1 MPRRKTVAK
10 GKGVKRRRTA
20 RVTENDRTA
29 APSQTEHD
37 VVPPQMQ
44 IPTSNA
50 PGPSTMSTSSVDL
63 PNNEEY
69 SQNIN
74 EQGTFQNFES
84 NVNSVHEIPS
94 ISNDMGNNVSSNIRQ
109 KILKGEYIDL
119 GCLLSNPV
127 PIDDNSYTLIIKD
140 GVLQSKPKASTDY
153 FIARPQSIGPAF
165 IHFGGNYV
173 TRYQFNAVIKKALN
187 VANITSDNFQSHS
200 FRIGAASQSSKM
212 GFSDDEIQ
220 DFGRWES
227 KAYKRYIRIPTLKL
241 KYRNEIV
248 HRSLN
253 RTRVR
258 LNSLAA
264 TYIIKHGGAYIRY
277 PEISEDNPDLF
288 LDGVHLSDIGND
300 LFLYR
305 LQQETDSDR
314 GNTIDISWNFSHAGE
329 SSTDYYQTSHTRDG
343 ENSAH
348 RHVYQHLKGNAISV
362 EFDHKYDQVSPGT
375 IVETQSNHEYLQLPE
390 FSNTDMGSDNLK
402 HDYLTVYGS
411 VKTKQQSVRQD
422 DSLRENSADTENKH
436 MNRSE
441 QNIIE
446 FGSIRL
452 NENTYDEI
460 DDTVEPNLNHANQFD
475 RETQL
480 DGTILQTHNDPAN
493 TEIPQNL
500 ISKQKYCT
508 WKEKCMLS
516 VLMSGITVIIAVGT
530 IIYML
535 LNKESQKGLS
545 AEFSAKK

>member
-1 MPRRKTVAK
+1 MPRGKTVAR

-37 VVPPQMQ
+37 VVLPRTQ
-44 IPTSNA
+44 IPASNA
-50 PGPSTMSTSSVDL
+50 PGPSTMSNSSVDL
-63 PNNEEY
+63 PNNVESVMSVY

-94 ISNDMGNNVSSNIRQ
+94 ISNDLGNNVSSNIRQ
-109 KILKGEYIDL
+109 KIFNGEYIDL

-127 PIDDNSYTLIIKD
+127 PIDDNSNTLIIKD
-140 GVLQSKPKASTDY
+140 GVLQSKPKASTVKINNISRWTDAFLI
-153 FIARPQSIGPAF
+153 FIDIYLSSHLGEARGLLKYMSNIRLGASRVPGLGWKRYDEQFRLKKIRMPSCNWGTVDLELYGYSSCMMITHKITKTMPKSIGPAF

-173 TRYQFNAVIKKALN
+173 TRYQFNAVLKKALN

-253 RTRVR
+253 RATVR

-277 PEISEDNPDLF
+277 PEISEDIPDLF

-305 LQQETDSDR
+305 LQQ
-314 GNTIDISWNFSHAGE
+314 GLFDIIKL
-329 SSTDYYQTSHTRDG
+329 SHTICPQNG
-343 ENSAH
+343 E
-348 RHVYQHLKGNAISV
+348 VG
-362 EFDHKYDQVSPGT
+362 PW
-375 IVETQSNHEYLQLPE
+375 
-390 FSNTDMGSDNLK
+390 
-402 HDYLTVYGS
+402 
-411 VKTKQQSVRQD
+411 
-422 DSLRENSADTENKH
+422 LRE
-436 MNRSE
+436 
-441 QNIIE
+441 
-446 FGSIRL
+446 
-452 NENTYDEI
+452 
-460 DDTVEPNLNHANQFD
+460 
-475 RETQL
+475 
-480 DGTILQTHNDPAN
+480 
-493 TEIPQNL
+493 
-500 ISKQKYCT
+500 
-508 WKEKCMLS
+508 S
-516 VLMSGITVIIAVGT
+516 VSL
-530 IIYML
+530 
-535 LNKESQKGLS
+535 
-545 AEFSAKK
+545 